1 MVTTSSVTYSVDFS
15 SDENIKSAKVTLKD
29 SENNIINNHTFI
41 NGEDEEFT
49 FSGLTKKHFIQ
60 SNSRWSTIQKYQLL

>member
-49 FSGLTKKHFIQ
+49 FSGLTKTLHTK
-60 SNSRWSTIQKYQLL
+60 